1 MVKASHHRSATL
13 KEVLLIGLTHDID
26 CLLRSLLKRGK
37 LQSVGA
43 GKLFFITNRNV
54 KFLMLEFCNRSK
66 QNSDFLMR
74 KSFPSSK
81 SYRRGDTKRVV
92 AITASGKPEQRLLNQ
107 DRTLK
112 TKFGNENKMKE
123 SMQIEIYET
132 IRSSN
137 WGHLDSFQEIEI
149 TIKMSPTW
157 RLDGFPN
164 FIFFPRISI
173 LKRVFD
179 D

>member
-26 CLLRSLLKRGK
+26 CLLRSLLKSGK

-54 KFLMLEFCNRSK
+54 KFLILEFCNRSK

-81 SYRRGDTKRVV
+81 QLKKNRTGGATPN
-92 AITASGKPEQRLLNQ
+92 ASLPSLQAVNQ
-107 DRTLK
+107 NSGSWIK
-112 TKFGNENKMKE
+112 TE
-123 SMQIEIYET
+123 
-132 IRSSN
+132 
-137 WGHLDSFQEIEI
+137 L
-149 TIKMSPTW
+149 
-157 RLDGFPN
+157 
-164 FIFFPRISI
+164 
-173 LKRVFD
+173 
-179 D
+179 